1 MRTYNLVS
9 PMGIISIGLLL
20 INGRVVHF
28 VVRQFQNLKII
39 RWVYPE
45 WKGFMKVED
54 KINTISER
62 LGVLEKEVK
71 MLHSR
76 LSVSQISLS
85 DEIHSNKN
93 CANSILTN
101 RVDLIFEN
109 MDGAGI

>member
-1 MRTYNLVS
+1 
-9 PMGIISIGLLL
+9 MGIIGILL

-39 RWVYPE
+39 RWVHPE
-45 WKGFMKVED
+45 WRGLMKIED
-54 KINTISER
+54 KIDTMSER

-85 DEIHSNKN
+85 DEIHSNKDY
-93 CANSILTN
+93 ANSVLTN
-101 RVDLIFEN
+101 QVDLIFEN